1 MRELGISSL
10 GHIIE
15 YGLLGNFKNL
25 FDLLLKAS
33 EDCLKFAEENNIEVV
48 ELVLDPPEVFNS
60 ENQQKFIDITNSYS
74 IKKQIHGPFIDVN
87 LCSHNYD
94 ISKAS
99 IESYYNT
106 AKICEKV
113 GAKIMTIH
121 PGLANFLINS
131 IREFN
136 KIQLAQSVKNLLE
149 LTNGMDLTVCIENMP
164 KNCYIMSDENNI
176 EDIFTKINH
185 PKIFLIYDTSHFYTC
200 DGNVKKLW
208 AKFHSKIKNIH
219 LVDNFSKKSDTHP
232 PLKTGKINFGEIFAV
247 IKSYD
252 YTGPLIIELSS
263 AKDLIQSIE
272 FIRKFF

>member
-1 MRELGISSL
+1 MQELGISSL

-15 YGLLGNFKNL
+15 YGLLGKFENL

-33 EDCLKFAEENNIEVV
+33 EDCLKFAEENNIKVV
-48 ELVLDPPEVFNS
+48 ELVLDPPEIFNS
-60 ENQQKFIDITNSYS
+60 KNQQKYIDIINSYS

-99 IESYYNT
+99 IESYCNT
-106 AKICEKV
+106 AKICKKV

-136 KIQLAQSVKNLLE
+136 KMQLAQSVNSLLE
-149 LTNGMDLTVCIENMP
+149 FTYGMNITICIENMP

-176 EDIFTKINH
+176 EDIFSKIHQSNL
-185 PKIFLIYDTSHFYTC
+185 FLTYDTSHFYTC
-200 DGNVKKLW
+200 DGDVKKLW
-208 AKFHSKIKNIH
+208 EKFHNKIKNIH
-219 LVDNFSKKSDTHP
+219 LVDNFSKNSDTHP
-232 PLKTGKINFGEIFAV
+232 PLGTGKVNFGEIFEI
-247 IKSYD
+247 IKSYN
-252 YTGPLIIELSS
+252 YTGALIIELSS
-263 AKDLIQSIE
+263 SKELNKSLE
-272 FIRKFF
+272 FIHNFF